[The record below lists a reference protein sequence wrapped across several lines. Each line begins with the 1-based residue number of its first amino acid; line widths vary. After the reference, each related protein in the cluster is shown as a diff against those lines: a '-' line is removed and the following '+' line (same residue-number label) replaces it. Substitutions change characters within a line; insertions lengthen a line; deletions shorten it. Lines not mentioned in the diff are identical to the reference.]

1 MAVYTEVSD
10 GELAA
15 FLAEYD
21 VGKLRAK
28 TPILEGVENSNYRI
42 DTTAGS
48 YVLTLFERRVQAEDL
63 PFFMALMTY
72 LAQKGLPAAA
82 PIGDRSGTTIKT
94 LAGRPAALIRFMPG
108 APAMAPAGDH
118 CAALGDMLARWHV
131 AISKFP
137 RSRPNP
143 LSLAGWRNL
152 ADACR
157 ERADECAPGLGT
169 FIDEELAFL
178 SDRWPKA
185 LPAGVVHADLFPD
198 NVLFEGGRISGLID
212 FYFSATDFFA
222 YDLAVCVNSWCFNAE
237 RNFIAANAAAM
248 IAAYR
253 KRRPVNSAEA
263 AAFPA
268 LLRGAALRFLLTRL
282 YDWLNQ
288 VEGAIVAVKDPIEYR
303 DIGEVHRAHAAPAA
317 YGFS

>member
-21 VGKLRAK
+21 AGELRAK
-28 TPILEGVENSNYRI
+28 TPIIEGVENSNYRV
-42 DTTAGS
+42 DTTGGR

-72 LAQKGLPAAA
+72 LEQKGLPAAA
-82 PIGDRSGTTIKT
+82 PVRDKSGATVKT

-108 APAMAPAGDH
+108 APETAPAEDH

-131 AISKFP
+131 AIGKFP

-143 LSLAGWRNL
+143 LSLGGWRDL

-157 ERADECAPGLGT
+157 ERADECAPGLAA

-178 SDRWPKA
+178 SVHWPKA

-198 NVLFEGGRISGLID
+198 NVLFEGERISGLID

-222 YDLAVCVNSWCFNAE
+222 YDLAVCVNSWCFDAE
-237 RNFIAANAAAM
+237 RNFIDANAAAM

-253 KRRPVNSAEA
+253 ELRPVASAEA

-288 VEGAIVAVKDPIEYR
+288 VEGAIVSVKDPLEYR
-303 DIGEVHRAHAAPAA
+303 DIGEFHRAHAAPAA
-317 YGFS
+317 DGFS